1 MEEEEKLDQ
10 RIRKIRDAGR
20 REERDF
26 FFFFNAYN
34 KACECYSAT
43 KCVGLYCSILKEY
56 KNIESLLWVIFL

>member
-26 FFFFNAYN
+26 FFFFLMLIIKLVNATVQPN
-34 KACECYSAT
+34 ALGCTVAFSR
-43 KCVGLYCSILKEY
+43 
-56 KNIESLLWVIFL
+56 NIKI